1 MCFVIFE
8 GFLLVGKVFLEELE
22 IVKVGEFCVV

>member
-1 MCFVIFE
+1 MYFEIFE